1 MYKLVVSDLD
11 ETLLTSEKHVG
22 LKTREAIQQAKKQ
35 GTKFVC
41 STGRGVFSIQ
51 GTLKEIGTWNEAGE
65 YSISYNGGMITENKD
80 NKVLALQ
87 PLDFDLARDLFNAGK
102 KMHLCVHAYT
112 PEGVYIFNVNEDE
125 ITFLKG
131 RMEYTDLEDI
141 DQLAGQPILKVL
153 FESLDFESLKP
164 IPAMIQSL
172 SDQCEVSFS
181 SNRYV
186 EFNPKGVNKGSG
198 LRQLAQIL
206 GIDMTETIGIGD
218 HLNDATM
225 IEAAGLG
232 VGVANV
238 YKDVRPLCDFVTSR
252 DHNHDAVAEVLET
265 YVL

>member
-22 LKTREAIQQAKKQ
+22 LKTCKAIQQAKKQ

-41 STGRGVFSIQ
+41 STGRGVCSIQ
-51 GTLKEIGTWNEAGE
+51 GTLKEIGTWNEPGE
-65 YSISYNGGMITENKD
+65 YSISFNGGMITENKD

-87 PLDFDLARDLFNAGK
+87 PLDFDLARDLFNAGQ
-102 KMHLCVHAYT
+102 KMNLCVHAYT
-112 PEGVYIFNVNEDE
+112 PDGVYISNINPDE
-125 ITFLKG
+125 ASFLKG

-141 DQLAGQPILKVL
+141 DQLAGQPVLKVL
-153 FESLDFESLKP
+153 FENSDFESLKP
-164 IPAMIQSL
+164 IPARIHAL

-186 EFNPKGVNKGSG
+186 EFNPKGINKGSG
-198 LRQLAQIL
+198 LRKLAQIL
-206 GIDMTETIGIGD
+206 GIDLAETIGIGD
-218 HLNDATM
+218 HLNDAAM

-238 YKDVRPLCDFVTSR
+238 YKDVLPLCDVVTSR